1 MTISYKPNK
10 GNKRYWVILLL
21 AERTMYVDRN
31 DHNVLGLRSVLVHHF
46 VDAQHEE
53 LGPRARRQAAV
64 LPPRRGHIVQLLGE
78 RSKRRV

>member
-1 MTISYKPNK
+1 MCVTDGAGPHTNDELCTF
-10 GNKRYWVILLL
+10 R

-64 LPPRRGHIVQLLGE
+64 LPLRRGHIVQLLGE

>member
-1 MTISYKPNK
+1 
-10 GNKRYWVILLL
+10 
-21 AERTMYVDRN
+21 MYVDRN